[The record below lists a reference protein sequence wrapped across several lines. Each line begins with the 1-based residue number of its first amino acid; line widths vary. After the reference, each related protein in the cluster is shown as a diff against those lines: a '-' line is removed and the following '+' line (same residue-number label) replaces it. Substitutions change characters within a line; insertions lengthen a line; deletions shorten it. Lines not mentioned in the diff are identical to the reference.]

1 MKRTLAVICAALLVL
16 SLSACGQRVP
26 DYALGTVWGEIAEI
40 TGTKVTLTLG
50 EISGDGGASGGDFT
64 PPDMPD
70 GSAGGTPPEK
80 PDGES
85 GGQPG
90 GGETPPDLPGGA
102 GDGNAPSMP
111 GGGDDKG
118 NSGRTA

>member
-40 TGTKVTLTLG
+40 NGTKVTLTLG

-64 PPDMPD
+64 PPDSPTAAPAARLPKSPTAKAAVNPAAVKHRRICPAARATAMHRQCP
-70 GSAGGTPPEK
+70 AAEMTKATPE
-80 PDGES
+80 
-85 GGQPG
+85 
-90 GGETPPDLPGGA
+90 
-102 GDGNAPSMP
+102 
-111 GGGDDKG
+111 
-118 NSGRTA
+118 

>member
-40 TGTKVTLTLG
+40 NGTKVTLTLG

-90 GGETPPDLPGGA
+90 RRWKHRRICPGGR
-102 GDGNAPSMP
+102 GRRQCTVNA
-111 GGGDDKG
+111 
-118 NSGRTA
+118 RRRR